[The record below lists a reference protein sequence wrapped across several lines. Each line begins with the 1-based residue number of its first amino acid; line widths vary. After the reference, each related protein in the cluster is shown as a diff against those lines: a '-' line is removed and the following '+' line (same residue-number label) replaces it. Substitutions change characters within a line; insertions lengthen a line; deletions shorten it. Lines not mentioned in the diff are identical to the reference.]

1 MKYPLT
7 QTIIKYVPIQTIHRK
22 SINSINL
29 LFGYIRMVSSNH
41 KTHTIKIPS
50 NRWEN
55 LVGNLY
61 DLLKQLIL
69 MRKIMSNII
78 DRLVTTYL
86 DIKKKNKR

>member
-1 MKYPLT
+1 
-7 QTIIKYVPIQTIHRK
+7 
-22 SINSINL
+22 
-29 LFGYIRMVSSNH
+29 MVSSNH
-41 KTHTIKIPS
+41 KTHTIKFPS